1 MKMFRSLRDRSLPLL
16 EVREALTRLAD
27 RLSPELQRGINKELM
42 IYQQRMRSM
51 LARFP
56 HQKIQRLLDLTAAN
70 MAPAEREMFHLQT
83 ACLHELCQKYA
94 EDIRGLFKSVIRSL
108 LRKFIEVEIF
118 FQSKTFEKNVKDIML
133 KVNDLEKTLDMIVS
147 HRNLENKN
155 LLVTQI
161 LTLVSKKDAEMIAE
175 LEDEI
180 KTIVRVQV
188 HLKFDIFE
196 IGLFFIKTINLG
208 QRVFLRN
215 NRAVQPY

>member
-1 MKMFRSLRDRSLPLL
+1 
-16 EVREALTRLAD
+16 
-27 RLSPELQRGINKELM
+27 
-42 IYQQRMRSM
+42 
-51 LARFP
+51 
-56 HQKIQRLLDLTAAN
+56 
-70 MAPAEREMFHLQT
+70 MFHLQT
-83 ACLHELCQKYA
+83 ACLHELCQKYS

-175 LEDEI
+175 LEEEI
-180 KTIVRVQV
+180 KTIASMRFSPAALTARQV
-188 HLKFDIFE
+188 GWPRKNPKIDKIFHSGPFIQ
-196 IGLFFIKTINLG
+196 IGS
-208 QRVFLRN
+208 
-215 NRAVQPY
+215 